1 MKSILILPDLQIPF
15 HDRKFVNV
23 MERFID
29 QYQPDEVGQIGD
41 FLDEPQPSRWS
52 KGMAGE
58 YAGNLQNDIE
68 LGKGIIKR
76 LRIDWIKLGN
86 HDQRIELYVER
97 YAPALSDL
105 GCLRLE
111 RLLGLDE
118 SGTALHRE
126 PFAVA
131 PGWTAAHGHEG
142 SLSSVAGR
150 TAFGLAKRY
159 DGSVVCGHT
168 HRAGIVSETVG
179 ISKRRVMTGLEVG
192 HGMDLAKAT
201 YVKSPN
207 WQQAFGMLKVD
218 GKLVQPELIP
228 VHNGNFIYEG
238 KRYSA

>member
-1 MKSILILPDLQIPF
+1 MRSILILPDLQIPF

-23 MERFID
+23 MEKFIER
-29 QYQPDEVGQIGD
+29 YQPDEVGQIGD

-58 YAGNLQNDIE
+58 YAGKLQKDINS
-68 LGKGIIKR
+68 GKEILKR
-76 LRIDWIKLGN
+76 LRINWIKFGN
-86 HDQRIELYVER
+86 HDARIESYVAR

-105 GCLRLE
+105 ECLSLE
-111 RLLGLDE
+111 SLLGLDE
-118 SGTALHRE
+118 LSVRLHRE
-126 PFAVA
+126 PFEVG
-131 PGWTAAHGHEG
+131 PGWIAAHGHEG
-142 SLSSVAGR
+142 TLSSIAGR

-179 ISKRRVMTGLEVG
+179 VKHRRVITGLEVG
-192 HGMDLAKAT
+192 HGMDLSKAT

-207 WQQAFGMLKVD
+207 WQQAFGMLKID